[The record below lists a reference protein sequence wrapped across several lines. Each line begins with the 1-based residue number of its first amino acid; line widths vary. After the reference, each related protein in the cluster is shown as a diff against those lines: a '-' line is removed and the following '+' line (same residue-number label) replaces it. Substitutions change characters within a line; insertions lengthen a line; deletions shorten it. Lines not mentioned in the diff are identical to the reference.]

1 MPYDR
6 GYQRLFRRDTRS
18 LHWNADNRNTALKKI
33 SRSGG
38 NRPRTANNIGEPA
51 KSSIAVA
58 IEHRP
63 TGPDSLP
70 KIVASERGSL
80 ADKILDIAFAEGV
93 RVREDAD
100 LAEMLAA
107 ADIDTE
113 IPVEA
118 FIAVAEILRYV
129 YAANG
134 TNLPEV
140 D

>member
-1 MPYDR
+1 M
-6 GYQRLFRRDTRS
+6 
-18 LHWNADNRNTALKKI
+18 KKI
-33 SRSGG
+33 RRSDHPLSGRVTG
-38 NRPRTANNIGEPA
+38 VEKAA

-63 TGPDSLP
+63 TGLNSLP
-70 KIVASERGSL
+70 KIVASGRGNL
-80 ADKILDIAFAEGV
+80 ADKIMDIAFTEGV

-118 FIAVAEILRYV
+118 FIAVAEILKYV

-134 TNLPEV
+134 KPMPEV
-140 D
+140 DLS

>member
-1 MPYDR
+1 MR
-6 GYQRLFRRDTRS
+6 IWRFARCFNKCATHWNQTLRKVTRS
-18 LHWNADNRNTALKKI
+18 RTDDRQEPQNAGK
-33 SRSGG
+33 
-38 NRPRTANNIGEPA
+38 PAN
-51 KSSIAVA
+51 STTAVA

-70 KIVASERGSL
+70 KIIASGKGSVAE
-80 ADKILDIAFAEGV
+80 KILDIAFAEGV

-129 YAANG
+129 YAANDI
-134 TNLPEV
+134 TMQEV
-140 D
+140 SKP

>member
-1 MPYDR
+1 M
-6 GYQRLFRRDTRS
+6 
-18 LHWNADNRNTALKKI
+18 KKL
-33 SRSGG
+33 SRSRHLKSR
-38 NRPRTANNIGEPA
+38 NHTPVPDPA

-63 TGPDSLP
+63 TGPGSLP
-70 KIVASERGSL
+70 KIVASGRGSI
-80 ADKILDIAFAEGV
+80 ADKILEIAFAEGV

-129 YAANG
+129 YAANNS
-134 TNLPEV
+134 TTPEECTT
-140 D
+140 

>member
-1 MPYDR
+1 M
-6 GYQRLFRRDTRS
+6 
-18 LHWNADNRNTALKKI
+18 KKMR
-33 SRSGG
+33 RSG
-38 NRPRTANNIGEPA
+38 NPLSVKATDAEETA

-70 KIVASERGSL
+70 KIVASGRGNL
-80 ADKILDIAFAEGV
+80 ADKIMDIAFAEGV

-134 TNLPEV
+134 TQMPEV
-140 D
+140 DSS

>member
-1 MPYDR
+1 M
-6 GYQRLFRRDTRS
+6 
-18 LHWNADNRNTALKKI
+18 KKI
-33 SRSGG
+33 RRSDHPRSR
-38 NRPRTANNIGEPA
+38 RVANAEDPA

-70 KIVASERGSL
+70 KIVASGRGNL
-80 ADKILDIAFAEGV
+80 ADKIMDIAFAEGV
-93 RVREDAD
+93 QVREDAD

-129 YAANG
+129 YTANG
-134 TNLPEV
+134 KQMPEV
-140 D
+140 DSS